1 MCAWPTRRSVIE
13 GMKHVLHHLDGLA
26 SRMSSANNSACRRP
40 PPPQDQLAFRLGEVK
55 HLKEALRGRDGRI
68 TALEDTLRA
77 YELEEGG
84 ERTAQ
89 ETVRQAE
96 GAGVAVGA
104 GCWLAWM
111 ADGSGRRGVGAEMH
125 NSQLFDLPS
134 AVHRYRHCAPPP
146 FLRSRAR

>member
-1 MCAWPTRRSVIE
+1 M
-13 GMKHVLHHLDGLA
+13 
-26 SRMSSANNSACRRP
+26 
-40 PPPQDQLAFRLGEVK
+40 K

-96 GAGVAVGA
+96 GAGLAVGA
-104 GCWLAWM
+104 GCWLDWM
-111 ADGSGRRGVGAEMH
+111 G
-125 NSQLFDLPS
+125 
-134 AVHRYRHCAPPP
+134 
-146 FLRSRAR
+146 